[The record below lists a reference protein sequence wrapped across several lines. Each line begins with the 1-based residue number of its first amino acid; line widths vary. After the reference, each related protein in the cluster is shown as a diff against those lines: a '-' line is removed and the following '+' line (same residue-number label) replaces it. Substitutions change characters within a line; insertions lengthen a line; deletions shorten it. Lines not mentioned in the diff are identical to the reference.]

1 MTKERFILAVD
12 QGTSSSRSIVFDKHS
27 NIVASHQVEV
37 PTIHLRDGWA
47 EQNPEDIWDT
57 TVQSIG
63 KTLEKVDKLGGE
75 VAAIGIANQRE
86 TTLLWDRRT
95 GVPIYN
101 AILWHDRRTAGTC
114 RKLIADGWENTIQQK
129 TGLLLDPYFS
139 ATKISW
145 ILNNVDGSRVKSER
159 GSSIF
164 GTVDSFLLW
173 RLTGGAIHATDA
185 TNASRTS
192 LFNIHQCRWDEELL
206 QLFQIPSNCL
216 PSVFD
221 SSHYFGET
229 DPSLF
234 GRKIPILGIIG
245 DQQASALGHG
255 CVDAGSAKS
264 TYGTGCFL
272 MINTGSLAL
281 RSSNRLLTTIAYK
294 IGGSTSYATEG
305 SIFVAGEAVKWLR
318 DGLEIISEANE
329 VEHLAESGPESDD
342 LYLVPAFSGLGA
354 PHWNPHVRGA
364 LYGITGTT
372 ARTELARAVLDAS
385 CYQTSDILGAAHKDG
400 NQVRRLRVDG
410 GMSANNWF
418 LQRLSD
424 ILDISVERPKLTE
437 TTAWGAAF
445 LAGLGLRD
453 SFFSS
458 LAEIKSISTT
468 DSKFIPSMTE
478 ERRSKLLNGWDIAVQ
493 RTLAT
498 F

>member
-12 QGTSSSRSIVFDKHS
+12 QGTSSSRSIVFDKHG

-37 PTIHLRDGWA
+37 PTIHLRDGWT

-63 KTLEKVDKLGGE
+63 KTLEKIDKLGGE

-86 TTLLWDRRT
+86 TTVLWDRRT

-101 AILWHDRRTAGTC
+101 AILWHDRRTAVTC
-114 RKLIADGWENTIQQK
+114 HKLITDGWENTIQQK

-192 LFNIHQCRWDEELL
+192 LFNIHQCRWDEDLL
-206 QLFQIPSNCL
+206 QLFQIPPNCL

-294 IGGSTSYATEG
+294 ICGSTSYATEG
-305 SIFVAGEAVKWLR
+305 SVFVAGEAVKWLR
-318 DGLEIISEANE
+318 DGLEIISEA
-329 VEHLAESGPESDD
+329 
-342 LYLVPAFSGLGA
+342 
-354 PHWNPHVRGA
+354 
-364 LYGITGTT
+364 
-372 ARTELARAVLDAS
+372 
-385 CYQTSDILGAAHKDG
+385 K
-400 NQVRRLRVDG
+400 
-410 GMSANNWF
+410 
-418 LQRLSD
+418 
-424 ILDISVERPKLTE
+424 
-437 TTAWGAAF
+437 
-445 LAGLGLRD
+445 
-453 SFFSS
+453 
-458 LAEIKSISTT
+458 
-468 DSKFIPSMTE
+468 
-478 ERRSKLLNGWDIAVQ
+478 
-493 RTLAT
+493 
-498 F
+498 